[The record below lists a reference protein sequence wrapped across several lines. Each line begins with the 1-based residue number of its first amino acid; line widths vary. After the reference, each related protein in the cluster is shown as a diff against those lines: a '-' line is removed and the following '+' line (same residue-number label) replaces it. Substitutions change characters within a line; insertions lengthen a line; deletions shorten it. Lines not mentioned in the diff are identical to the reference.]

1 VLAAYAAGAAW
12 LLLASSVPGSSAVYT
27 AGHWR
32 IDDAEADYPSPRAYD
47 RTHPHPNEEMGRE
60 VARHYSCELV
70 PIDELEQLALGYGS
84 VVRRACVRLTAK
96 CPWRAPTISVT
107 SSSSSVAKNPSW
119 AGRRADRAR
128 P

>member
-1 VLAAYAAGAAW
+1 MTVIAPRAGDEAELRGLSVMEEAKAGAC
-12 LLLASSVPGSSAVYT
+12 SCQG
-27 AGHWR
+27 
-32 IDDAEADYPSPRAYD
+32 
-47 RTHPHPNEEMGRE
+47 

-84 VVRRACVRLTAK
+84 VVGRACVRLTAK

-107 SSSSSVAKNPSW
+107 NSSSSVAKNPSW